1 MQIGGEWDAVKAI
14 SRSRIACPELLA
26 RSRRARRAS
35 ARLKAVGGG
44 EGAGVETGAGME
56 AGAGGNGSAVAIAV
70 RGRVEVPE
78 LRDGGEGGSEK
89 LVREQE
95 ALAAARTKAKGK
107 AKLYEQ
113 FLV

>member
-1 MQIGGEWDAVKAI
+1 MGCYEAV
-14 SRSRIACPELLA
+14 SRSRITRLEALA
-26 RSRRARRAS
+26 RSRRARRTS

-56 AGAGGNGSAVAIAV
+56 AGAGGRGSSVMVGV
-70 RGRVEVPE
+70 RGCVEVPE
-78 LRDGGEGGSEK
+78 VGDGGEGGSEE

-95 ALAAARTKAKGK
+95 ALAGARRKAKAKGK

-113 FLV
+113 